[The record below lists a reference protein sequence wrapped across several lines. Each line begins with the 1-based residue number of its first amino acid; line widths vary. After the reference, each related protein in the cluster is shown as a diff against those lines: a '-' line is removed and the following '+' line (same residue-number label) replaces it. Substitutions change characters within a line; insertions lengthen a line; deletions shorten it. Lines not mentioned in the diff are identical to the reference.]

1 MHCHEFSCIF
11 GEPQFKNRFKVI
23 RKIFQY
29 VGIGLLIGVGIV
41 VTEAVY
47 YAFFWEDRMSAVEER
62 FEETFENIFN
72 QFYQPG
78 YVSFWDRLEQEQ
90 PEALMTF
97 SLERA
102 RFSESSVQITGVIE
116 NVGPVVW
123 SSLVVEVEAID
134 ANGRVFAECNELIR
148 TVEPGSKETI
158 VSICPFIEG
167 VVDADLSEVSFRVI
181 RGFPERRVVP
191 PNESLEP

>member
-11 GEPQFKNRFKVI
+11 DASQFKVRFKVI

-29 VGIGLLIGVGIV
+29 LGVGFLIGVGIIV
-41 VTEAVY
+41 AETIY
-47 YAFFWEDRMSAVEER
+47 YAFFWEDRMKAIEER
-62 FEETFENIFN
+62 FDEVFEVIFE

-78 YVSFWDRLEQEQ
+78 YVSFWDRLEREQ

-97 SLERA
+97 NLERA

-123 SSLVVEVEAID
+123 SSLVIEVEAFD
-134 ANGRVFAECNELIR
+134 ANGRIFAECNELIR
-148 TVEPGSKETI
+148 DVEPGSKETI
-158 VSICPFIEG
+158 ISICPFIEG
-167 VVDADLSEVSFRVI
+167 IVDADLSEVSFRVV
-181 RGFPERRVVP
+181 RGIPERRVVP
-191 PNESLEP
+191 PNN